1 MKPKGTPIGLQLAN
15 TSKAVGRA
23 FNDRLAEVGG
33 SVPVWLI
40 LSSLQSNERR
50 TQLDLARAVGI
61 EGPTLTRHLDGLEDS
76 GIVRRVRDGADRR
89 AVRVELTAEGERLFQ
104 TLRQA
109 VIAFNRDLTA
119 GLTETE
125 LDALFTS
132 AAGPAFESAMGKLA
146 ARSTIGYATSCPGP

>member
-1 MKPKGTPIGLQLAN
+1 MKPTTTPIGLQLAN
-15 TSKAVGRA
+15 TSKAVSRA
-23 FNDRLAEVGG
+23 FNDRLAAAGG

-40 LSSLQSNERR
+40 LSSLKSNERR

-61 EGPTLTRHLDGLEDS
+61 EGPTLTRHLDGLEEN
-76 GIVRRVRDGADRR
+76 GIVQRVRDGSDRR

-119 GLTETE
+119 GLTEPE
-125 LDALFTS
+125 LARVRKT
-132 AAGPAFESAMGKLA
+132 LA
-146 ARSTIGYATSCPGP
+146 RLEQNVPRS

>member
-15 TSKAVGRA
+15 SSKAVSRA
-23 FNDRLAEVGG
+23 FNDRLAKAGG

-40 LSSLQSNERR
+40 LSSLKSDERR
-50 TQLDLARAVGI
+50 TQLDLARAIGI

-76 GIVRRVRDGADRR
+76 GVVRRVRDGTDRR
-89 AVRVELTAEGERLFQ
+89 AVRVELTAAGEQLFQ

-119 GLTETE
+119 GVNETE
-125 LDALFTS
+125 LERVRKT
-132 AAGPAFESAMGKLA
+132 LA
-146 ARSTIGYATSCPGP
+146 RLEQNIRRS

>member
-15 TSKAVGRA
+15 SSKAVSRA
-23 FNDRLAEVGG
+23 FNDRLAKAGG

-40 LSSLQSNERR
+40 LSSLKSDERR
-50 TQLDLARAVGI
+50 TQLDLARAIGI

-76 GIVRRVRDGADRR
+76 GVVRRVRDGTDRR
-89 AVRVELTAEGERLFQ
+89 AVREQLFQ

-119 GLTETE
+119 GVNETE
-125 LDALFTS
+125 LVRVRKT
-132 AAGPAFESAMGKLA
+132 LA
-146 ARSTIGYATSCPGP
+146 RLEQNIRRS

>member
-1 MKPKGTPIGLQLAN
+1 MKPKQTPIGLQLAN

-23 FNDRLAEVGG
+23 FNDRLAEAGG

-40 LSSLQSNERR
+40 VSSLKSDERR

-61 EGPTLTRHLDGLEDS
+61 EGPTLTRHLDGLEDG
-76 GIVRRVRDGADRR
+76 GIVRRVRDGTDRR
-89 AVRVELTAEGERLFQ
+89 AVRVELTADGERLFQ

-125 LDALFTS
+125 LERVRKTLDRL
-132 AAGPAFESAMGKLA
+132 GQNIQ
-146 ARSTIGYATSCPGP
+146 RS

>member
-1 MKPKGTPIGLQLAN
+1 MKPKDTPIGLQLAN

-119 GLTETE
+119 GLTGTE
-125 LDALFTS
+125 LERVRKTL
-132 AAGPAFESAMGKLA
+132 GRLEQNVR
-146 ARSTIGYATSCPGP
+146 RS